1 MTIKKNLELERKE
14 AEALGQLLFLIPNK
28 EENTFFNFKDVRE
41 ILTIL
46 FEDAVNQSEKEDIK
60 IKL

>member
-1 MTIKKNLELERKE
+1 MTMKKNLELERKE
-14 AEALGQLLFLIPNK
+14 AESLGQLLFLIPNK
-28 EENTFFNFKDVRE
+28 EENTFFNFKDARE

-46 FEDAVNQSEKEDIK
+46 FEDAINQSEKEDIK

>member
-1 MTIKKNLELERKE
+1 MTVKKNLKLERHD
-14 AEALGQLLFLIPNK
+14 AESLGELLFLIPNK
-28 EENTFFNFKDVRE
+28 DENTFFNFKDARE

-46 FEDAVNQSEKEDIK
+46 FEDAINQSEKEDIK

>member
-1 MTIKKNLELERKE
+1 MKKNLELERKE
-14 AEALGQLLFLIPNK
+14 AESLGQLLFLIPNK
-28 EENTFFNFKDVRE
+28 EENTFFNFKDARE

-46 FEDAVNQSEKEDIK
+46 FEDAINQSEKEDIK

>member
-1 MTIKKNLELERKE
+1 MTMKKNLKIEKKE

-28 EENTFFNFKDVRE
+28 DENTFFNFKDVRE
-41 ILTIL
+41 ISTIL
-46 FEDAVNQSEKEDIK
+46 FEDAINQSEKEDIK